1 MTMIAPILAIAALY
15 AFLKWGAKN
24 EAHIDAT
31 DIGNGV
37 KIDHV
42 QRWLDRALV
51 ATGAAFAIWT
61 VGIFHYGLDPRWAK
75 FMVVVLLGGAFW
87 FSFWFRKYLNRER
100 GKHRWYVAPW
110 SNAYDRV
117 WFALVER
124 EWHEREWMGF
134 ISDIYNHSPKY
145 GRIKRNI
152 HRAGRLASI
161 TELSF
166 ATLSIGLALWII
178 YTPTP

>member
-1 MTMIAPILAIAALY
+1 MEVAVPILAIAALY
-15 AFLKWGAKN
+15 AFLLWGAKN

-31 DIGNGV
+31 DIVDGV

-100 GKHRWYVAPW
+100 GKHRWYVSP
-110 SNAYDRV
+110 SNWWDYRFMWLA
-117 WFALVER
+117 
-124 EWHEREWMGF
+124 GF
-134 ISDIYNHSPKY
+134 RGGRKY
-145 GRIKRNI
+145 WVRNWRPI
-152 HRAGRLASI
+152 ITQNVARWVHRAGLLASI

-178 YTPTP
+178 YTQAS